1 MTKLIVSLDK
11 LTSHEVKNIIEN
23 ISKNTPNHKNEILY
37 KFNDMIALLG
47 FQ

>member
-11 LTSHEVKNIIEN
+11 LNPQEVKNIIAT
-23 ISKNTPNHKNEILY
+23 ISKNIPEYKTEILY